1 MSAPQTRRPVSP
13 AVYRRRRLVVG
24 VGLLAVV
31 IAVVLIIVRP
41 GSAAPAPTPTP
52 VITSTAAASVAPTAV
67 PTASPTPTATTI
79 DVSKLPAC
87 DAASMEVKAFV
98 DGTTAQNYGTTAK
111 PALTLSVTNNS
122 GTECYFNV
130 GTDSQVFTI
139 TSGSETYWKSSD
151 CQTGATQT
159 LAIFKPGQTL
169 TSNPITWNRVLSPSR
184 AGGTCDAKSPAAPAK
199 GASYFLST
207 TVGGVDSSNRAQII
221 LQ

>member
-1 MSAPQTRRPVSP
+1 MSAPQQRRPVSP
-13 AVYRRRRLVVG
+13 AVFRRRRLVLG

-52 VITSTAAASVAPTAV
+52 TLTAVASKAATAAPSAT
-67 PTASPTPTATTI
+67 PTPTATTI

-87 DAASMEVKAFV
+87 DASSMEVKAFV
-98 DGTTAQNYGTTAK
+98 DGTTAQNYGASAK
-111 PALTLSVTNNS
+111 PALTLSVTNNGGS
-122 GTECYFNV
+122 ECYFNV
-130 GTDSQVFTI
+130 GTNSQVFTI

-151 CQTGATQT
+151 CQSGATET

-169 TSNPITWNRVLSPSR
+169 TSNPITWNRVLSTSR

>member
-1 MSAPQTRRPVSP
+1 MSAPQPARRVSP

-24 VGLLAVV
+24 IGLLAIV

-52 VITSTAAASVAPTAV
+52 IASVTPLATPTAV
-67 PTASPTPTATTI
+67 PSASPTPTVAKV

-87 DAASMEVKAFV
+87 DPSVMQVKAFV
-98 DGTTAQNYGTTAK
+98 DGTTAQAYGSAAK
-111 PALTLSVTNNS
+111 PQLSLSVTNS
-122 GTECYFNV
+122 GSQECYFNV
-130 GTDSQVFTI
+130 GTNSQVFTI

-151 CQTGATQT
+151 CQSGATET
-159 LAIFKPGQTL
+159 LAIFKPGQTE
-169 TSNPITWNRVLSPSR
+169 TSAPIPWNRVLSTSR
-184 AGGTCDAKSPAAPAK
+184 SGGTCDGNSPAVPAK

-207 TVGGVDSSNRAQII
+207 TVGGVDSGNRAQII

>member
-1 MSAPQTRRPVSP
+1 MSAPQQRRPVSP
-13 AVYRRRRLVVG
+13 AVYRRRRLVLG

-52 VITSTAAASVAPTAV
+52 TFTAATKVPTAV
-67 PTASPTPTATTI
+67 PTATPTPTATTI

-98 DGTTAQNYGTTAK
+98 DGTTAQNYGASAK
-111 PALTLSVTNNS
+111 PALTLSVTNNGS
-122 GTECYFNV
+122 AECYFNV

-169 TSNPITWNRVLSPSR
+169 TSNPISWNRVLSTSR

>member
-1 MSAPQTRRPVSP
+1 VI
-13 AVYRRRRLVVG
+13 
-24 VGLLAVV
+24 

-52 VITSTAAASVAPTAV
+52 VISATATKAPTAA
-67 PTASPTPTATTI
+67 PTAAPTPTATTI

-98 DGTTAQNYGTTAK
+98 DGSTAQSYGSTAK
-111 PALTLSVTNNS
+111 PALTLSVTNN
-122 GTECYFNV
+122 GATECYFNV